1 MRVVNRLIAN
11 RFFFALLCAPRIVSN
26 ATVFPPTKKSSN
38 MRQSTLLLPTLKE
51 NPADA
56 DVVSHRLML
65 RAGLIRQL
73 ASGLYTW
80 LPLGLRVL
88 RKVEHIIR
96 EEMNISG
103 AQEVMMPVVQ
113 PAELW
118 QESGRWQKMGS
129 EMLRIKDRHER
140 DFCLGPTH
148 EEVITDIFRREVH
161 SYKQLPINFY
171 QIQTKFRD
179 ERRPRFGVMRAR
191 EFMMKDAYSFHLD
204 QESFDATYQEMYD
217 CYSRILNR
225 MQLTFRAVQAD
236 TGNIGGDNS
245 HEFHVLASSGEDTIA
260 YASTG
265 SYAANLEKATA
276 MAPPAAPAPSQ
287 DLEKID
293 TPNEKTIDAISKLL
307 NIPATQTVKT
317 LVVKGVESPVAI
329 ILRGDHE
336 LNEIKAAKLPSIA
349 SPFAFAE
356 ESEILQSMGAHP
368 GSLGPVNCKIAYLV
382 DRDAAALADFVCGA
396 NEDGVHFTGANWHRD
411 SPLDDAQI
419 VDARNVVEGDKAPD
433 GEGTIEFLRGIEVGH
448 IFQLDKAYSEPLEAS
463 VLDKDGVSQIPIMG
477 CYGMGVTRLVAA
489 VIEQNHDDNGILW
502 PQPLTPYDLHIVALN
517 PQKSEAVRE
526 ASENLYNEALA
537 AGLEV
542 LLDDRDER
550 PGVKFADADLI
561 GIPQRLVVGDRGLK
575 NSVVEYKKREEKDAV
590 ELPLDQ
596 VIGQVAAKAVT

>member
-1 MRVVNRLIAN
+1 
-11 RFFFALLCAPRIVSN
+11 
-26 ATVFPPTKKSSN
+26 

-56 DVVSHRLML
+56 DVISHRLML

-88 RKVEHIIR
+88 RKIETIIR

-103 AQEVMMPVVQ
+103 AQEVLMPVVQ

-118 QESGRWQKMGS
+118 QESGRWQKMGD
-129 EMLRIKDRHER
+129 EMLRMQDRHER

-148 EEVITDIFRREVH
+148 EEVITDIFRREIH

-204 QESFDATYQEMYD
+204 QASFDATYQEMYD
-217 CYSRILNR
+217 CYSRILTR
-225 MQLTFRAVQAD
+225 MQLTFRPVQAD

-260 YASTG
+260 YAAGGT
-265 SYAANLEKATA
+265 YAANLEKATA
-276 MAPPAAPAPSQ
+276 LAPSSAPAPAE
-287 DLEKID
+287 DLERID
-293 TPNEKTIDAISKLL
+293 TPNEKTIDAISKRL
-307 NIPATQTVKT
+307 NLPANRCVKT
-317 LVVKGVESPVAI
+317 LVVKGNEGPVAI

-336 LNEIKAAKLPSIA
+336 LNEIKAAKLPNIVAPLTFADEKEIVA
-349 SPFAFAE
+349 ST
-356 ESEILQSMGAHP
+356 GVRP
-368 GSLGPVNCKIAYLV
+368 GSLGPVNCKIDYLV

-396 NEDGVHFTGANWHRD
+396 NEDAVHFTGANWHRD
-411 SPLDDAQI
+411 CPLEDKQI
-419 VDARNVVEGDKAPD
+419 VDARNVVEGDTAPD
-433 GEGTIEFLRGIEVGH
+433 GKGTIEFLRGIEVGH

-463 VLDKDGVSQIPIMG
+463 VLDKEGTSQIPIMG

-489 VIEQNHDDNGILW
+489 VIEQNHDEDGILW

-517 PQKSEAVRE
+517 PQKSTAVRE
-526 ASENLYNEALA
+526 AAEKLYADAIA

-575 NSVVEYKKREEKDAV
+575 NDVVEYKLRHEASATEV
-590 ELPLDQ
+590 SLVN
-596 VIGQVAAKAVT
+596 VIDEVTAKLK